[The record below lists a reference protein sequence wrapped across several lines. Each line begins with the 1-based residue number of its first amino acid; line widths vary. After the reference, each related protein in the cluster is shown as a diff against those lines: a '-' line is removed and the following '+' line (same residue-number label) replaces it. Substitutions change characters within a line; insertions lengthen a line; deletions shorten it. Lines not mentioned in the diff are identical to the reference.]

1 MEINLEYKQK
11 YLKYKEKYINK
22 KYFQKGG
29 MQITFNQDGTAK
41 TQPAESAAQLAA
53 QPVATGVKP
62 AKPAIPTKKP
72 PTTKLAAKSAAQLAA
87 TKAKPA
93 IPTTKR
99 PLTSEAT
106 ATATVAA
113 AGVAL
118 SLIPFPVDQLKDYIS
133 KGENYL
139 YYAGVPTNIPTL
151 IESEPHLNKFNYAIC
166 INKGKIVIVN
176 RRDNSQLNATWNM
189 LKGLHKDSTSNPN
202 IFGDMIHQS
211 LPQIR
216 RGIYES
222 FNYPVTVFTIEEP
235 ETTFGIAGLYPLVA
249 HFDKFLV

>member
-53 QPVATGVKP
+53 QPVATG
-62 AKPAIPTKKP
+62 AKP
-72 PTTKLAAKSAAQLAA
+72 
-87 TKAKPA
+87 AKPA